1 MDKLKRSTRRNIQTV
16 TGVIIFFTLFGI
28 LGKAGIIGYKLSGLL
43 IPLGIYMMLAV
54 SLNLV
59 VGVLGELSLGHAGFM
74 CIGAYVG
81 GLCSLFL
88 QNVITS
94 SVLRLVLAML
104 VGAIAAAAAGLL
116 VGIPI
121 LRLRGDYLAI
131 VTLGFG
137 EIIRSI
143 FGNVYIVKDVAGYHF
158 SFATPVP
165 LENLEVGWKN
175 IFYGAQ
181 GITAPRDT
189 TLVIVVI
196 MLVLSLI
203 VIMNFVDSK
212 SGRACKAI
220 RNNMIAA
227 DASGVNVTK
236 YRLVAFTLS
245 STIAGVAGVLY
256 VHSMAGVAPK
266 TFDYNL
272 SILVLVFVVLGG
284 LKSMRGSLIA
294 TLILY
299 SLPELLRPI
308 QNYRMLIYAVAL
320 IAIMVLGKSPAFA
333 DMRDSIRKFF
343 GNIFGKIKGFF
354 AGIFSRGG
362 KEKENDR

>member
-143 FGNVYIVKDVAGYHF
+143 FGNVYIVKDAAGYHF

-236 YRLVAFTLS
+236 YRLMAFTLS

-256 VHSMAGVAPK
+256 VHSMAGR
-266 TFDYNL
+266 TENL
-272 SILVLVFVVLGG
+272 
-284 LKSMRGSLIA
+284 
-294 TLILY
+294 
-299 SLPELLRPI
+299 
-308 QNYRMLIYAVAL
+308 
-320 IAIMVLGKSPAFA
+320 
-333 DMRDSIRKFF
+333 
-343 GNIFGKIKGFF
+343 
-354 AGIFSRGG
+354 
-362 KEKENDR
+362 

>member
-1 MDKLKRSTRRNIQTV
+1 MDKLKRSTRRNIQTIS
-16 TGVIIFFTLFGI
+16 GVIIFFTVFGI
-28 LGKAGIIGYKLSGLL
+28 LGKAGVIGYKLSGLL
-43 IPLGIYMMLAV
+43 IPLGIYMMLSV

-81 GLCSLFL
+81 GLFSIFM
-88 QNVITS
+88 QNIITS
-94 SVLRLVLAML
+94 SVPRLILSML
-104 VGAIAAAAAGLL
+104 VGALAAALAGLL

-143 FGNVYIVKDVAGYHF
+143 FGNVYIVKDAAGYHF
-158 SFATPVP
+158 SFATPVSMDS
-165 LENLEVGWKN
+165 LELGWKN
-175 IFYGAQ
+175 VFYRAQ

-189 TLVIVVI
+189 TLPIGVI

-220 RNNMIAA
+220 RNNMIAS

-236 YRLVAFTLS
+236 YRLMAFTLS

-266 TFDYNL
+266 AFDYNL

-308 QNYRMLIYAVAL
+308 QNYRMLIYAIAL

-333 DMRDSIRKFF
+333 GMRDTVKSFTDK
-343 GNIFGKIKGFF
+343 IFGKIKSFF
-354 AGIFSRGG
+354 AGLFSRGG
-362 KEKENDR
+362 KEKGND

>member
-1 MDKLKRSTRRNIQTV
+1 MEKLKRSTKRNIQTV
-16 TGVIIFFTLFGI
+16 SGVIVFFTVFGI
-28 LGKAGIIGYKLSGLL
+28 LANEGVIGYKLSGLL

-81 GLCSLFL
+81 GLFSIFT
-88 QNVITS
+88 QNVIAS
-94 SVLRLVLAML
+94 SVLRLILAML
-104 VGAIAAAAAGLL
+104 LGAAAAALAGFL

-143 FGNVYIVKDVAGYHF
+143 FGNVYIVKDAAGYHF

-165 LENLEVGWKN
+165 LENLQTGWKN
-175 IFYGAQ
+175 VFYGAQ
-181 GITAPRDT
+181 GITAPRNT
-189 TLVIVVI
+189 TLTIVVI

-236 YRLVAFTLS
+236 YRLMAFVLS
-245 STIAGVAGVLY
+245 STIAGIAGVLY
-256 VHSMAGVAPK
+256 VHSFAGVQPK

-299 SLPELLRPI
+299 SLPELLRSI

-333 DMRDSIRKFF
+333 HQRDKVTGFVK
-343 GNIFGKIKGFF
+343 GIFTNIKGFF
-354 AGIFSRGG
+354 TKLFRRGG
-362 KEKENDR
+362 KEKGND

>member
-143 FGNVYIVKDVAGYHF
+143 FGNVYIVKDAAGYHF

-165 LENLEVGWKN
+165 LENLEVATPISMTFRHFGN
-175 IFYGAQ
+175 
-181 GITAPRDT
+181 
-189 TLVIVVI
+189 
-196 MLVLSLI
+196 VLSGS
-203 VIMNFVDSK
+203 VISVLMAYFLQK
-212 SGRACKAI
+212 
-220 RNNMIAA
+220 
-227 DASGVNVTK
+227 
-236 YRLVAFTLS
+236 LS
-245 STIAGVAGVLY
+245 AMLLSWLPGVLGTIPFLQIGLPAILSLY
-256 VHSMAGVAPK
+256 
-266 TFDYNL
+266 FD
-272 SILVLVFVVLGG
+272 
-284 LKSMRGSLIA
+284 
-294 TLILY
+294 
-299 SLPELLRPI
+299 
-308 QNYRMLIYAVAL
+308 
-320 IAIMVLGKSPAFA
+320 
-333 DMRDSIRKFF
+333 
-343 GNIFGKIKGFF
+343 
-354 AGIFSRGG
+354 IFSGLLQAFIFAMLTMLYISGG
-362 KEKENDR
+362 FPADDFEKRRLKKEQKRKLKEQKLTAK